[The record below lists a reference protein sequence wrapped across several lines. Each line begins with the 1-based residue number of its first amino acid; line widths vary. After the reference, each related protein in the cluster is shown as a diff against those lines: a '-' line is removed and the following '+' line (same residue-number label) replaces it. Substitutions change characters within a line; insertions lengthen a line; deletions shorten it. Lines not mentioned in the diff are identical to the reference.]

1 MENLINFNFSWS
13 WILSLALTL
22 LKAGLIVLIGHFVIV
37 FLLKIMT
44 RSFKKIKMDFSL
56 EKFLVKTVNITLHIV
71 IILSA
76 LSALGISTTGLLAA
90 LSAAAAAVALALKD
104 SLSSIAGGIIL
115 LITKRFETGD
125 FVEINGETGTVM
137 QVDLMHT
144 TLKTLDNRHIVIPNG
159 VVVNSQ
165 VIDFSSE
172 DKRRLDMVFSIGYDD
187 DAQKARQIILDTVKA
202 NPMALSDPEEPFAR
216 VTEYAASS
224 VDITLR
230 VWCESADYWQLKFDL
245 LDEVRRKFNENGIS
259 IPFNQ
264 LDVHISNT

>member
-1 MENLINFNFSWS
+1 MGNILNFTFSWS
-13 WILSLALTL
+13 WVLSLALTL
-22 LKAGLIVLIGHFVIV
+22 LKAGLIVLIGHYAIV

-44 RSFKKIKMDFSL
+44 RSFERIKMDLSL
-56 EKFLVKTVNITLHIV
+56 EKFLLKSANITLHIV
-71 IILSA
+71 VILSA

-115 LITKRFETGD
+115 LVTKRFETGD
-125 FVEINGETGTVM
+125 LVEINGETGTVM

-165 VIDFSSE
+165 VIDYSSE
-172 DKRRLDMVFSIGYDD
+172 EKRRLDMVFSIGYGD
-187 DAQKARQIILDTVKA
+187 DAEKAEKIILETAKA
-202 NPMALSDPEEPFAR
+202 HKLSLSEPEEPFAR
-216 VTEYAASS
+216 VTEFAASS

-230 VWCESADYWQLKFDL
+230 VWCNSNDYWQLKFDL
-245 LDEVRRKFNENGIS
+245 LDQVRRKFDENGIS

-264 LDVHISNT
+264 LDVHISNN

>member
-1 MENLINFNFSWS
+1 MGDVFNFSFSWS
-13 WILSLALTL
+13 WVLSLALTL
-22 LKAGLIVLIGHFVIV
+22 LKAGLIVLIGHYVIV

-44 RSFKKIKMDFSL
+44 RSFERIKMDLSL

-125 FVEINGETGTVM
+125 LVEINGETGTVM

-144 TLKTLDNRHIVIPNG
+144 TLKTFDNRHIVIPNG

-165 VIDFSSE
+165 IIDYSRE
-172 DKRRLDMVFSIGYDD
+172 DKRRLDIVFSIGYGD
-187 DAQKARQIILDTVKA
+187 DAQKAEQIIIETAKA
-202 NPMALSDPEEPFAR
+202 HPLALCEPEEPFAR

-230 VWCESADYWQLKFDL
+230 VWCETDNYWQLKFDL
-245 LDEVRRKFNENGIS
+245 LDLVRRKFNDSGIS

-264 LDVHISNT
+264 LDVHISNG